1 MQFQVFVRDIPSSEL
16 SIILMAIVSLQFPRY
31 KVSYF
36 EGADGTELVLFWG
49 LMRWRYNL
57 IFARYM
63 RRVGLLGRELVSR
76 KPAAYT

>member
-1 MQFQVFVRDIPSSEL
+1 
-16 SIILMAIVSLQFPRY
+16 
-31 KVSYF
+31 
-36 EGADGTELVLFWG
+36 
-49 LMRWRYNL
+49 L